1 MTTAYYLPDGT
12 VAYLFDADFDVQIEF
27 LGDLIETHLG
37 GQARDLFDEIISKSR
52 TVYYDEAI
60 ELLEEKRDDVNA

>member
-12 VAYLFDADFDVQIEF
+12 VEYQFSNDLESQVEF
-27 LGDLIETHLG
+27 LGGLIETHLG

-60 ELLEEKRDDVNA
+60 ELLEEKRDNVNA